1 MKDFREVA
9 ASGWYGSPDAVT
21 EERSREI
28 IDAVA
33 DHIVSSVEDV
43 WKSLTERIPDAE
55 GPDAK

>member
-9 ASGWYGSPDAVT
+9 VTGWYGSPDAVT

-33 DHIVSSVEDV
+33 DHIVGSVEEV
-43 WKSLTERIPDAE
+43 WKNLAERALE
-55 GPDAK
+55 GEDPDAK